1 MTRTKDSH
9 KAANEELKSNLQQAN
24 AATFAAE
31 EKFQLLVESVKD
43 YAIFLM
49 DPNGDILSWNAG
61 AERIKGYSADEII
74 GKRFTIF
81 YTKQDIDRSHPDNEL
96 RLALANGK
104 YEEEGWRVRKNGNHF
119 WANVIITPLFDKE
132 QRHVGFAKV
141 TRDLSERKRADDLL
155 KMAYSDLERRVVERT
170 NELQKINEQLKE
182 AVRTRDEFLSI
193 ASHEL
198 RTPLTPLKLQIQN
211 FLTQIK
217 RKTIQDVS
225 EEKLQRMGNTCERSL
240 SRLASLID
248 NLLDVSRINAGKLTL
263 NKEPVE
269 LKHLAEEIIER
280 YKTEI
285 QHSGSEVSFEAT
297 EEFSANL
304 DRIRIEQIFVNLL
317 TNALKYGNKSPIDIK
332 LSREGNFAKLI
343 FQDRGLGIP
352 EKDIDRIFMRFERVA
367 EYSNVAGLGLGLFIT
382 KQIVESHGGSISV
395 TSKVSEGSVFTVLL
409 PLES

>member
-1 MTRTKDSH
+1 MTRAIDSH
-9 KAANEELKSNLQQAN
+9 KSANEELKSNLQQAN
-24 AATFAAE
+24 AATLAAE

-49 DPNGDILSWNAG
+49 DPNGIILSWNAG
-61 AERIKGYSADEII
+61 AERIKGYRADEII

-141 TRDLSERKRADDLL
+141 TRDLTERKRSDDLL

-170 NELQKINEQLKE
+170 NELQQINEQLKE
-182 AVRTRDEFLSI
+182 AIRTRDEFLSI

-217 RKTIQDVS
+217 RKTIQDIS
-225 EEKLQRMGNTCERSL
+225 EDKLQRMGNTCERSL

-263 NKEPVE
+263 SKEPVE
-269 LKHLAEEIIER
+269 LKHLVEEIIER

-285 QHSGSEVSFEAT
+285 QHSGSEVSFEAP
-297 EEFSANL
+297 EELSANM

-332 LSREGNFAKLI
+332 LSREGRFAKLV

-352 EKDIDRIFMRFERVA
+352 EKDIDRVFMRFERVA
-367 EYSNVAGLGLGLFIT
+367 EYSSVAGLGLGLFIT
-382 KQIVESHGGSISV
+382 KQIVEAHGGSISV

-409 PLES
+409 PLN